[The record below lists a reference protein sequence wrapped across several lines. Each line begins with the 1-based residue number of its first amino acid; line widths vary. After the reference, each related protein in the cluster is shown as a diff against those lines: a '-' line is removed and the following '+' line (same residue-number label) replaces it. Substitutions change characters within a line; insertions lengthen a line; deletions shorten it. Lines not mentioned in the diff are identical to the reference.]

1 MPLDRR
7 SLIAA
12 TGAAARFPRDAAVT
26 GNVAAANTFP
36 AKMPPM

>member
-12 TGAAARFPRDAAVT
+12 TGAAARFLRDVAVT
-26 GNVAAANTFP
+26 GAAAATTFL
-36 AKMPPM
+36 AKMRPI